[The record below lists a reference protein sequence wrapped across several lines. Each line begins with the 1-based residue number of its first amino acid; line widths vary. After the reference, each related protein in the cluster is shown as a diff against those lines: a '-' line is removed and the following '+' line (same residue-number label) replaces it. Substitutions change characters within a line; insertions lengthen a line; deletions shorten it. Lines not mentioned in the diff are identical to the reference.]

1 MANYYGYCG
10 AGGIGNGTQLPAGGT
25 VQVGEVAIA
34 QTSLPDIR
42 EPIQGGVLITGF
54 LQMGVSTAG
63 IGSVM
68 LRQSTLGTTATT
80 GAMLGT
86 YTIPI
91 STNSATIAPFFFQW
105 VDYTGTYPIPS
116 YQMTMTFGAGTGT
129 VQKAYVTA
137 IPLGG

>member
-1 MANYYGYCG
+1 MAEYYAYCG

-34 QTSLPDIR
+34 QTTVTDNR
-42 EPIQGGVLITGF
+42 KGIQGGVLITGF
-54 LQMGVSTAG
+54 VQLGVSTAG

-68 LRQSTLGTTATT
+68 CRQSTLGTTATT

-91 STNSATIAPFFFQW
+91 ATVAATTAPYVFQW
-105 VDYTGTYPIPS
+105 VDYTGTFPIPS
-116 YQMTMTFGAGTGT
+116 YQMTMTFASGTGT
-129 VQKAYVTA
+129 IQKAYITA
-137 IPLGG
+137 QPLGA